1 MVGLIEWRDIPGY
14 EGRYQISSD
23 GQVKSLYRRVVDRN
37 GGTRTIRERILAP
50 KKCGYGYLAG
60 AMRPEGTKRFK
71 NYYIHRLVAI
81 SFLGP
86 AQSGFEVNHKDEDK
100 ENNDVSN
107 LEWIPKKENLS
118 YGTREK
124 RCSVRGLERSKRI
137 IAIKDGVVVKD
148 YSSLH
153 DAAKDGFSRYHI
165 KQCCEGAAKAHKGY
179 RWAYKEAA
187 PGVTSTEGDTAEQGP
202 TEDTTI
208 ITAGKEEVKP

>member
-1 MVGLIEWRDIPGY
+1 M
-14 EGRYQISSD
+14 
-23 GQVKSLYRRVVDRN
+23 
-37 GGTRTIRERILAP
+37 
-50 KKCGYGYLAG
+50 
-60 AMRPEGTKRFK
+60 
-71 NYYIHRLVAI
+71 
-81 SFLGP
+81 
-86 AQSGFEVNHKDEDK
+86 
-100 ENNDVSN
+100 
-107 LEWIPKKENLS
+107 
-118 YGTREK
+118 
-124 RCSVRGLERSKRI
+124 ERSKRI
-137 IAIKDGVVVKD
+137 IAIKDGVVVKE